1 MNSYHVRIWDK
12 YKPEAVA
19 EGSVDAQ
26 NSKRAVELLE
36 GGPVKQFRIPFEGEP
51 RIYIGKQYVYEVSE

>member
-19 EGSVDAQ
+19 EGSVDAP
-26 NSKRAVELLE
+26 NPKRVAELLE
-36 GGPVKQFRIPFEGEP
+36 GEPVKQFRIPFEGEP
-51 RIYIGKQYVYEVSE
+51 CIYIGKQYVYEVSE

>member
-12 YKPEAVA
+12 YKPEVVA

-26 NSKRAVELLE
+26 NPKRAAELLE
-36 GGPVKQFRIPFEGEP
+36 GESVKQFRIPFEGEP
-51 RIYIGKQYVYEVSE
+51 CIYIGKQYVYEVSE